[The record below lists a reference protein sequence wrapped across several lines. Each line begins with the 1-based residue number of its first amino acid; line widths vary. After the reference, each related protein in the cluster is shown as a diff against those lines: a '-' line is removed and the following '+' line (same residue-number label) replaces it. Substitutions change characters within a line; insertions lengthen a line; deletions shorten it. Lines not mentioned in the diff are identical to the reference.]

1 MNLRDLARQ
10 ANLKALWVLIAQG
23 DEAYFKSAPKPEG
36 ASVSEA
42 FHYVNSTN
50 PQQTL
55 EIIRPEGNTSILP
68 VIVHIHGG
76 GWLYGDRDSYYR
88 YYAMELAKRGFAVLN
103 INYRLAF
110 DHPYPACVEDVM
122 AVLRWIETNAIA
134 QRLNPHQVFLVGDSA
149 GAHLSALAALIHTS
163 PALQKVYKIKP
174 SAISIKAV
182 GLSCGVYD
190 MTRMV
195 HSSLDLPMT
204 KAMVQTLFNRG
215 DYTKHPLYAY
225 SSVSANLH
233 TKFPP
238 AYVLSTKSDIPL
250 ITETLAFLDDL
261 DMHKLTY
268 KKRILP
274 LKAKRFH
281 VFNIKMIYPESVEV
295 MDEMTTWFKT
305 FLN

>member
-1 MNLRDLARQ
+1 MNFNDLARQ

-23 DEAYFKSAPKPEG
+23 DEAYFKTAPKPSG
-36 ASVSEA
+36 ATVGPA
-42 FHYVNSTN
+42 IYYAQTQN

-55 EIIRPEGNTSILP
+55 EVIRPKRDLSVLP

-76 GWLYGDRDSYYR
+76 GWLYGDRNSYYR

-110 DHPYPACVEDVM
+110 DYPYPACIEDVM
-122 AVLRWIETNAIA
+122 SVLSWIESNASE
-134 QRLNPHQVFLVGDSA
+134 QHLDRSRVFLVGDSA

-163 PALQKVYKIKP
+163 PALQQRYRIQP
-174 SAISIKAV
+174 STVTVRAL

-195 HSSLDLPMT
+195 HSSYDLPMT
-204 KAMVQTLFNRG
+204 KAMMQTLFNRS
-215 DYTKHPLYAY
+215 DYTKHPLYPY
-225 SSVSANLH
+225 TSVSAHLH
-233 TKFPP
+233 ERFPP

-250 ITETLAFLDDL
+250 IKETFAFLDDL
-261 DMHKLTY
+261 DMHRLPY

-305 FLN
+305 FL

>member
-1 MNLRDLARQ
+1 MNFKDLARQ

-23 DEAYFKSAPKPEG
+23 DEAYFKSAPKPSG

-42 FHYVNSTN
+42 VFYAGNDH

-55 EIIRPEGNTSILP
+55 EIVRPKGNASVLP

-76 GWLYGDRDSYYR
+76 GWLYGDRNSYYR

-110 DHPYPACVEDVM
+110 DHPYPACVNDVM
-122 AVLRWIETNAIA
+122 SVLRWVADQA
-134 QRLNPHQVFLVGDSA
+134 ADQRLDPHNVFLVGDSA
-149 GAHLSALAALIHTS
+149 GAHLSALAALIHTA
-163 PALQKVYKIKP
+163 PTLQKVYQIEP
-174 SAISIKAV
+174 IEITIKAL

-195 HSSLDLPMT
+195 HQSHDLPMT
-204 KAMVQTLFNRG
+204 KAMMQTLFDRS
-215 DYTKHPLYAY
+215 DYTKHPLYAA

-233 TKFPP
+233 HAFPP

-250 ITETLAFLDDL
+250 IKETLAFLDDL

-295 MDEMTTWFKT
+295 MNEMTTWFKT
-305 FLN
+305 FL

>member
-1 MNLRDLARQ
+1 
-10 ANLKALWVLIAQG
+10 
-23 DEAYFKSAPKPEG
+23 
-36 ASVSEA
+36 
-42 FHYVNSTN
+42 
-50 PQQTL
+50 
-55 EIIRPEGNTSILP
+55 
-68 VIVHIHGG
+68 
-76 GWLYGDRDSYYR
+76 LYGDRNSYYR
-88 YYAMELAKRGFAVLN
+88 YYAMGLAKRGFAVLN

-110 DHPYPACVEDVM
+110 DHPYPACIEDVM
-122 AVLRWIETNAIA
+122 SVLKWVEHNAKE
-134 QRLNPHQVFLVGDSA
+134 QRLDPHRVFLVGDSA

-163 PALQKVYKIKP
+163 EALQRVYGVTPAKVTIQ
-174 SAISIKAV
+174 AL

-195 HSSLDLPMT
+195 HQSHDLPMT
-204 KAMVQTLFNRG
+204 KAMMQTLFNRG

-233 TKFPP
+233 AKFPP

-250 ITETLAFLDDL
+250 IKETLAFLDDL
-261 DMHKLTY
+261 DMHKLPY

-305 FLN
+305 FN

>member
-1 MNLRDLARQ
+1 MNLKDLARQ

-23 DEAYFKSAPKPEG
+23 DEAYFKSAPKPTG
-36 ASVSEA
+36 ATVGSA
-42 FHYVNSTN
+42 INYAQTTN

-55 EIIRPEGNTSILP
+55 EVIRPKGSTSVLP

-76 GWLYGDRDSYYR
+76 GWLYGDRHSYYR

-110 DHPYPACVEDVM
+110 DHPYPACIDDVM
-122 AVLRWIETNAIA
+122 NVLKWVEHNAQE
-134 QRLNPHQVFLVGDSA
+134 QRLDPHRVFMVGDSA

-163 PALQKVYKIKP
+163 KALQKVYGLTP
-174 SAISIKAV
+174 ADVNVKAL

-195 HSSLDLPMT
+195 HQSHDLPMT
-204 KAMVQTLFNRG
+204 KAMMQTLFNRS
-215 DYTKHPLYAY
+215 DYTKHPLYPF
-225 SSVSANLH
+225 SSVSGNLH
-233 TKFPP
+233 EQFPP

-250 ITETLAFLDDL
+250 IKETLAFLDDL
-261 DMHKLTY
+261 DMHKLPY

-305 FLN
+305 FN

>member
-1 MNLRDLARQ
+1 M
-10 ANLKALWVLIAQG
+10 LIAQG
-23 DEAYFKSAPKPEG
+23 DEAYFKSAPKPVG
-36 ASVSEA
+36 ATVSSPVFYA
-42 FHYVNSTN
+42 QTDH

-55 EIIRPEGNTSILP
+55 EIVRPKGNSSVLP

-110 DHPYPACVEDVM
+110 DHPYPACIEDVM
-122 AVLRWIETNAIA
+122 YVLKWVADNALA
-134 QRLNPHQVFLVGDSA
+134 QRLNPQQVFLVGDSA

-163 PALQKVYKIKP
+163 PALQQVYKIIP
-174 SAISIKAV
+174 SEVTIQAL

-190 MTRMV
+190 LTRMV
-195 HSSLDLPMT
+195 HQSHDLPMT
-204 KAMVQTLFNRG
+204 KAMMQTLFNRG
-215 DYTKHPLYAY
+215 DYTKHPLYPY
-225 SSVSANLH
+225 SSVAKHLH
-233 TKFPP
+233 DRFPP

-250 ITETLAFLDDL
+250 IKETLAFLDDL
-261 DMHKLTY
+261 DMHKLPY

-281 VFNIKMIYPESVEV
+281 VFNIKMIYPESVMV

-305 FLN
+305 FL

>member
-1 MNLRDLARQ
+1 MNLKDLARQ

-23 DEAYFKSAPKPEG
+23 DEAYFKSAPKPIG

-42 FHYVNSTN
+42 IDYAGTRH
-50 PQQTL
+50 PQQSL
-55 EIIRPEGNTSILP
+55 EIVRPSDNVDVLP
-68 VIVHIHGG
+68 VIVHVHGG

-110 DHPYPACVEDVM
+110 DHPYPACILDVLS
-122 AVLRWIETNAIA
+122 VLKWVADHA
-134 QRLNPHQVFLVGDSA
+134 QEERLDAANVYLVGDSA

-163 PALQKVYKIKP
+163 PTLQKVYGVT
-174 SAISIKAV
+174 SADVTIRAL

-190 MTRMV
+190 ITRMV
-195 HSSLDLPMT
+195 HQSHDLPMT
-204 KAMVQTLFNRG
+204 KAMFQTLFNRG
-215 DYTKHPLYAY
+215 DYTKHPLYPY
-225 SSVSANLH
+225 TSVSAHLH
-233 TKFPP
+233 AQFPP

-250 ITETLAFLDDL
+250 ISETHAFIDDL
-261 DMHKLTY
+261 DMHRLPY

-281 VFNIKMIYPESVEV
+281 VFNIKMIYPESVDV
-295 MDEMTTWFKT
+295 MDEMTSWFKT
-305 FLN
+305 FLD